1 MLRNL
6 TRMPAD
12 MSSDS
17 RRQLLHAVTDLFLL
31 DQEPSET
38 VKEHYGEIATT
49 SLSHLGDDERK
60 GYADRVASMPTL
72 PNNVAV
78 TLGSDSNAEVA
89 RLVLVLSPVLT
100 DTDLAAIA
108 VTQSQ
113 QHLVAIAERARLSEG
128 VTDILV
134 ERGDQKVLHTVSANE
149 GAAFSD
155 RGFDRLLERGQGD
168 ADITGALARRSDLA
182 PNRAQRVLRIV
193 EQFAE
198 GAAPGASATQEA
210 ASLARQARQQRLE
223 VKLLISDLAAKVREV
238 DDVLTMLADEDRAY
252 HLAQV
257 LAQIADITIEQ
268 ALRVLMQRDASGIA
282 VTCRSL
288 GIGTT
293 AFRAILQ
300 LRARRLYFSS
310 RDIDDDVDAYAKL
323 DLATAERTLR
333 FLKLRTKIA

>member
-6 TRMPAD
+6 TRMPAE

-31 DQEPSET
+31 DNDPNEAA
-38 VKEHYGEIATT
+38 KEHYGEIAAG
-49 SLSHLGDDERK
+49 SLGHLGDEDRK
-60 GYADRVASMPTL
+60 GYADRVAAMPTL
-72 PNNVAV
+72 PHNVAV
-78 TLGSDSNAEVA
+78 TLGEDSNAEVA
-89 RLVLVLSPVLT
+89 RLVLSLSPVLT

-108 VTQSQ
+108 VSQSQ

-155 RGFDRLLERGQGD
+155 RGFDRLLERGEGD
-168 ADITGALARRSDLA
+168 AAITGALARRSDLT

-193 EQFAE
+193 EQFSD
-198 GAAPGASATQEA
+198 GGSAAPATDASV
-210 ASLARQARQQRLE
+210 SLARQARQQRLE
-223 VKLLISDLAAKVREV
+223 VKLLLSDLAAKVREV
-238 DDVLTMLADEDRAY
+238 DDVLVMLADEDRAY
-252 HLAQV
+252 HLSQV
-257 LAQIADITIEQ
+257 LAEISGISIEQ
-268 ALRVLMQRDASGIA
+268 ALRVLMQRDSSGIA
-282 VTCRSL
+282 VACRSL

-310 RDIDDDVDAYAKL
+310 RDVDDDVDAYAKL

>member
-6 TRMPAD
+6 TRMPAE

-31 DQEPSET
+31 DHEPTEA
-38 VKEHYGEIATT
+38 VKEHYGEIAAG
-49 SLSHLGDDERK
+49 SLGHLGDEDRK
-60 GYADRVASMPTL
+60 GYADRVATLPTL
-72 PNNVAV
+72 PHNVAL
-78 TLGSDSNAEVA
+78 TLGGDSNAEVA
-89 RLVLVLSPVLT
+89 RLVLSLSPVLT

-108 VTQSQ
+108 VSQSQ
-113 QHLVAIAERARLSEG
+113 QHLVAIAERARLSES

-155 RGFDRLLERGQGD
+155 RGFDRLLERGEGD
-168 ADITGALARRSDLA
+168 SVITGALAGRSDLA

-193 EQFAE
+193 EQFSD
-198 GAAPGASATQEA
+198 GGSAAPATEASV
-210 ASLARQARQQRLE
+210 SLARQARQQRLE
-223 VKLLISDLAAKVREV
+223 VKLLLSDLAAKVREV

-252 HLAQV
+252 HLSQV
-257 LAQIADITIEQ
+257 LSEIAGISIEQ
-268 ALRVLMQRDASGIA
+268 ALRVLMQRDSSGIA
-282 VTCRSL
+282 VACRSL
-288 GIGTT
+288 GIGAT

-310 RDIDDDVDAYAKL
+310 RDVDDDVDAYEKL
-323 DLATAERTLR
+323 DLSTAERTLR

>member
-6 TRMPAD
+6 TRMPAE

-31 DQEPSET
+31 DHEPTEA
-38 VKEHYGEIATT
+38 VKEHYGEIAAG
-49 SLSHLGDDERK
+49 SLGHLGDEDRK
-60 GYADRVASMPTL
+60 GYADRVATLPTL
-72 PNNVAV
+72 PHNVAL
-78 TLGSDSNAEVA
+78 TLGGDSNAEVA
-89 RLVLVLSPVLT
+89 RLVLSLSPVLT

-108 VTQSQ
+108 VSQSQ
-113 QHLVAIAERARLSEG
+113 QHLVAIAERARLSES

-155 RGFDRLLERGQGD
+155 RGFDRLLERGEGD
-168 ADITGALARRSDLA
+168 SVITGALAGRSDLA

-193 EQFAE
+193 EQFSD
-198 GAAPGASATQEA
+198 GGSAAPATEASV
-210 ASLARQARQQRLE
+210 SLARQARQQRLE
-223 VKLLISDLAAKVREV
+223 VKLLLSDLAAKVREV
-238 DDVLTMLADEDRAY
+238 DDVLIMLADEDRAY
-252 HLAQV
+252 HLSQV
-257 LAQIADITIEQ
+257 LSEIAGISIEQ
-268 ALRVLMQRDASGIA
+268 ALRVLMQRDSSGIA
-282 VTCRSL
+282 VACRSL
-288 GIGTT
+288 GIGAT

-310 RDIDDDVDAYAKL
+310 RDVDDDVDAYEKL
-323 DLATAERTLR
+323 DLSTAERTLR

>member
-31 DQEPSET
+31 DHEPNEAA
-38 VKEHYGEIATT
+38 KEHYGEIAAG
-49 SLSHLGDDERK
+49 SLGHLGDEDRK
-60 GYADRVASMPTL
+60 GYADRVAAIPTL
-72 PNNVAV
+72 PHNVAV
-78 TLGSDSNAEVA
+78 TLGGDSNAEVA
-89 RLVLVLSPVLT
+89 RLVLSLSPVLT

-108 VTQSQ
+108 VSQSQ
-113 QHLVAIAERARLSEG
+113 QHLVAIAERARLSES

-155 RGFDRLLERGQGD
+155 RGFDRLLERGEGD
-168 ADITGALARRSDLA
+168 SIITGALAGRSDLA

-193 EQFAE
+193 EQFSD
-198 GAAPGASATQEA
+198 GGSAAPATEASV
-210 ASLARQARQQRLE
+210 SLARQARQQRLE
-223 VKLLISDLAAKVREV
+223 VKLLLSDLAAKVREV
-238 DDVLTMLADEDRAY
+238 DDVLIMLADEDRAY
-252 HLAQV
+252 HLSQV
-257 LAQIADITIEQ
+257 LSEIAGISIEQ
-268 ALRVLMQRDASGIA
+268 ALRVLMQRDSSGIA
-282 VTCRSL
+282 VACRSL
-288 GIGTT
+288 GIGAT

-310 RDIDDDVDAYAKL
+310 RDVDDDVDAYAKL

>member
-293 AFRAILQ
+293 AFRAILH